1 LQTLQTGVKEIN
13 GSWCGDQMKTVN
25 AHREHAA
32 LFVHVTA
39 GVHTAS
45 YSVFQK
51 ANTLHMYEL

>member
-1 LQTLQTGVKEIN
+1 
-13 GSWCGDQMKTVN
+13 MKTVN
-25 AHREHAA
+25 ARREQTA

-51 ANTLHMYEL
+51 ANTLQM

>member
-1 LQTLQTGVKEIN
+1 LQTLKTGVKEIN
-13 GSWCGDQMKTVN
+13 GSWCGDRMKTVN
-25 AHREHAA
+25 AHSEHIA

-51 ANTLHMYEL
+51 ANTLHM